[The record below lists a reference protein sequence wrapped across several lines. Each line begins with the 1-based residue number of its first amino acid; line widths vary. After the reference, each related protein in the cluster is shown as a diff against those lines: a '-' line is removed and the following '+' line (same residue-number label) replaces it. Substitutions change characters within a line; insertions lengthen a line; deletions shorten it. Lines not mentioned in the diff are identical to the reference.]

1 MVAAAAARRPSSLAA
16 TATVLG
22 GGEAD
27 QCPRPTGS
35 LQNAATGC
43 LAVDSSSPP
52 FSGACSATT
61 SEPNKNFLFP
71 IRGHRVNFRP
81 VVPFVFLTR
90 DGRLGLPRSDD
101 DHHRGRRDGRVVVVV
116 VVVRHR
122 DRDRRQQDAVV
133 ERVDVPPMVE
143 SVLDVR
149 RSGKIL
155 PTAVRSNEKAVIF
168 GFGLWHQR
176 RRRQWRQGHG
186 HGTPANVHRVFR
198 ASTAPAHR

>member
-1 MVAAAAARRPSSLAA
+1 VRAARTEFCVIKTGTRRPRRTYTAPSPPPATTTTEHAAA
-16 TATVLG
+16 
-22 GGEAD
+22 
-27 QCPRPTGS
+27 
-35 LQNAATGC
+35 
-43 LAVDSSSPP
+43 
-52 FSGACSATT
+52 T
-61 SEPNKNFLFP
+61 SVT
-71 IRGHRVNFRP
+71 I
-81 VVPFVFLTR
+81 
-90 DGRLGLPRSDD
+90 
-101 DHHRGRRDGRVVVVV
+101 VVV